1 MKKICENSIMND
13 TLERLISKIS
23 ENFETEI
30 FLSESDL
37 QFTFA
42 QAVKDLGA
50 EDIIMEYPI
59 RTEDLYTNAC
69 PNCIKDIKDYYN
81 CKEKDERYSAD
92 RTFIDLYFKYNNEEY
107 FVEFKY
113 KLKCPNC
120 TVKRYG
126 KDFCVKTQSA
136 NNVCRYQV
144 YEDIERMEHI
154 KKNLPCHSFVV
165 FITNDK
171 GYWETDTMQLRK
183 SKNLPHERSD
193 YNFQLKDGLK
203 TSCSSNDSGLIYLS
217 TDKRSKN
224 SGEEKYSR
232 RPIYVSNSYDI
243 NWKPFKTISENCGE
257 FKVLVIECG
266 SAKK

>member
-1 MKKICENSIMND
+1 MKIFCENNIMND
-13 TLERLISKIS
+13 TLNKLLEKIS
-23 ENFETEI
+23 EQFATEI

-37 QFTFA
+37 QFNFA
-42 QAVKDLGA
+42 QVAKDIGA
-50 EDIIMEYPI
+50 ENVIMEYPI
-59 RTEDLYTNAC
+59 KTEELYKNAC
-69 PNCIKDIKDYYN
+69 LNCINDIKDYYN
-81 CKEKDERYSAD
+81 CKDKDERFGAD

-107 FVEFKY
+107 FIEFKY

-126 KDFCVKTQSA
+126 KDFYVKTQSA

-154 KKNLPCHSFVV
+154 KNNLPCHSFVV

-183 SKNLPHERSD
+183 SKNLPYERSD
-193 YNFQLKDGLK
+193 YNFQLRDSLK
-203 TSCSSNDSGLIYLS
+203 TSCSNNNGLIYLN
-217 TDKRSKN
+217 TDKRNKN
-224 SGEEKYSR
+224 LGKDKYSR

-243 NWKPFKTISENCGE
+243 NWKPFKTISDDCGE
-257 FKVLVIECG
+257 FRVLVIECG